1 MTVSD
6 LKVVI
11 IFCIVDVVHE
21 KNGTT
26 ICLSVTSKLSL
37 SLVLSMSYM
46 RRTGQ
51 PYDSR

>member
-1 MTVSD
+1 MTVGD

-26 ICLSVTSKLSL
+26 ISLSVTSKLSL
-37 SLVLSMSYM
+37 SSALSMSYM

-51 PYDSR
+51 SYDCR